1 MYVPKPKDTSDI
13 VLDDEL
19 LALTEIIAE
28 NVHEMWAKK
37 RLSEG
42 WRYGA
47 ERSDVNK
54 TTPCLIPYDE
64 LDETEK
70 DYDRST
76 ALETIK
82 LVISLGYSIEKK
94 K

>member
-1 MYVPKPKDTSDI
+1 MYIPKPKDTSNI

-19 LALTEIIAE
+19 LALTEVIAE

-42 WRYGA
+42 WKYGE
-47 ERSDVNK
+47 ERDGAKK
-54 TTPCLIPYDE
+54 TTPCLVPYDE
-64 LDETEK
+64 LDEIEK
-70 DYDRST
+70 EYDRST

-82 LVISLGYSIEKK
+82 LVISLGYTIEKK

>member
-1 MYVPKPKDTSDI
+1 MYFPKPKDTSDI
-13 VLDDEL
+13 ILDDEL

-28 NVHEMWAKK
+28 NVHEMWAEK

-42 WRYGA
+42 WKYGK
-47 ERSDVNK
+47 ERSDINR
-54 TTPCLIPYDE
+54 TTPCLVPYDE

-70 DYDRST
+70 EYDRST

-82 LVISLGYSIEKK
+82 LLISLGYSIEKK